1 MQGITVTSD
10 GADYPNLIRSLAI
23 RKPFRELED
32 RYERQPPGRE
42 RTLAV
47 GWEQVDKA
55 SQSIMCDIQR

>member
-1 MQGITVTSD
+1 MQGITATSD
-10 GADYPNLIRSLAI
+10 DTNYPKLIRSLAI

-55 SQSIMCDIQR
+55 SQSIMCGIAH